1 MGEPAVIVQGF
12 RLIGATWDAFA
23 FRAAMPKICV
33 ASWLVD
39 VGRSYGVPDE
49 QLVHIPMGLNHDLFA
64 VRNGPRDREFDV
76 AMLYHP
82 NREKGWAVGRSVLE
96 QLALRRPGT
105 RAVVFSLAGPP
116 PDPLPEGVELYLD
129 LDQRRLADEVYNQT
143 RVFMQ
148 SSLHEGFGL
157 TAVEAMACGAALV
170 TSDCG
175 GSRDYAVPGETA
187 VVVPAGDVTG
197 LADSVDALLENDQRR
212 HALAAAG
219 ERYVRK
225 FQWTRSAELLE
236 TFLERYVADPAYF
249 QRPPGEDRSKEYAL

>member
-1 MGEPAVIVQGF
+1 
-12 RLIGATWDAFA
+12 
-23 FRAAMPKICV
+23 
-33 ASWLVD
+33 
-39 VGRSYGVPDE
+39 
-49 QLVHIPMGLNHDLFA
+49 
-64 VRNGPRDREFDV
+64 
-76 AMLYHP
+76 
-82 NREKGWAVGRSVLE
+82 
-96 QLALRRPGT
+96 
-105 RAVVFSLAGPP
+105 VFSLAGPP
-116 PDPLPEGVELYLD
+116 PDPLPEGVELLLD